1 MEDDKVVETKIQEL
15 DKQFDFVLIAEF
27 FDESL
32 VILTKMLCWELEE
45 VRGHRETSCVL
56 RFAT

>member
-1 MEDDKVVETKIQEL
+1 MEDDKAVDTKIQEL

-32 VILTKMLCWELEE
+32 VILTKILCWELEE
-45 VRGHRETSCVL
+45 VRSKRRTSCVL
-56 RFAT
+56 RCAT